1 MKWNGHVTCFCAL
14 SARSCTLGKV
24 AERPIICRPPPE
36 ILESYYKQQQIS
48 RFHIISAYLGPRI
61 LLISSDY
68 LWLSMVISKYWNTIH
83 VIKFINIYQHYMT
96 PKAEERTLRRGCLA
110 QAPCFNAS
118 CASAVS
124 SDIAVLNLLVH
135 NITSCQTGQI
145 QCLEQVRLTWHSI
158 STWSKSTLASSH
170 GAPFGCQFRVLHNPV

>member
-1 MKWNGHVTCFCAL
+1 M
-14 SARSCTLGKV
+14 V

-36 ILESYYKQQQIS
+36 ILWKLLQTAANITISYYFSVS
-48 RFHIISAYLGPRI
+48 RTLGL

-68 LWLSMVISKYWNTIH
+68 LWLSMVISKYLEYNTCYQ
-83 VIKFINIYQHYMT
+83 IYQHL
-96 PKAEERTLRRGCLA
+96 PTLHDTKSGGAAPCDVGAWA

-124 SDIAVLNLLVH
+124 SYIAVLNLLVH

-145 QCLEQVRLTWHSI
+145 QCLWGRCAWHGTQSRLDQNQ
-158 STWSKSTLASSH
+158 L
-170 GAPFGCQFRVLHNPV
+170 